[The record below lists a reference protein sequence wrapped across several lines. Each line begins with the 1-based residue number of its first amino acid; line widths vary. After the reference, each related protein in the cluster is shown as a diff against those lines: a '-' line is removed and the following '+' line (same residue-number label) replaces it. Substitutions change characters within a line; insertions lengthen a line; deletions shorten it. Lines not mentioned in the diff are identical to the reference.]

1 MYSGKEE
8 DSPELRE
15 LTRARQRKGMRGR
28 ATFRFYQLVQVCRS
42 VEKTYW
48 FSLLVFACI
57 LLASVMT
64 TIEIEPTLDPIR
76 TAGWYKDSFETVL
89 EVTC

>member
-1 MYSGKEE
+1 MLVHTVCLAAPHPARGSVYSGKEE

-57 LLASVMT
+57 PV
-64 TIEIEPTLDPIR
+64 
-76 TAGWYKDSFETVL
+76 
-89 EVTC
+89 